1 MKENSQF
8 TVHHLRFEVEALT
21 TLLLP
26 AYAGPSIRGAL
37 FGALQRHFC
46 PESQATAPSANHK
59 AICPVCWL
67 MATEK
72 PGHNR
77 GRDVPRPYTVE
88 PLLAS
93 NGEGWRPWRFEPG
106 QRFAFGL
113 TLFAQALNLFP
124 YLVVAMPLMGQA
136 GLGIPLAE
144 NAPPNRKDWKR
155 RGQFVLRR
163 IDAINPLTGE
173 VAPVMGEGQTMVQM
187 PDVPMTSSG
196 IAACSQVLL
205 DRLGDEGH
213 VQLWYSTP
221 MRLVEQ
227 KHLVKRPW
235 LGPLFRRLL
244 ERLDALRS
252 EYAGLPPVPDREHLP
267 ALADGV
273 RPAQDFTCRI
283 DLESGSRRLKRATPV
298 GGFVGS
304 ATYQASRETWQ
315 TLLPY
320 LLWSRPPCPAPVGCA
335 ERCSRTSLKCQCATT
350 PTGGSRKTLPLASGR
365 DTDTTPT
372 GWLLWSIP
380 GPVPTGPA

>member
-1 MKENSQF
+1 MNDNKQF

-21 TLLLP
+21 RLLLP

-46 PESQATAPSANHK
+46 PESQAAVPSADHK

-72 PGHNR
+72 PGHVR
-77 GRDVPRPYTVE
+77 GQDVPRPYTVE
-88 PLLAS
+88 PPVCPPFLSPPHGGGDQGGA
-93 NGEGWRPWRFEPG
+93 WHPWRFEPG

-113 TLFAQALNLFP
+113 TLFARALNLFP

-144 NAPPNRKDWKR
+144 NAPAHRQDWKR

-187 PDVPMTSSG
+187 PDVPVTAQDVEAISG
-196 IAACSQVLL
+196 EM
-205 DRLGDEGH
+205 LGRVANGEWRMANGE
-213 VQLWYSTP
+213 WRMEIRFWTP

-227 KHLVKRPW
+227 GKLVKRPW

-244 ERLDALRS
+244 ERLDALRG
-252 EYAGLPPVPDREHLP
+252 EYAGLPPVPDRERLL
-267 ALADGV
+267 AQADGV
-273 RPAQDFTCRI
+273 RLVRDFTQWI
-283 DLESGSRRLKRATPV
+283 DLESGSRRLGRSTPV

-304 ATYQASRETWQ
+304 ATYQADRETWQ
-315 TLLPY
+315 ALLPC
-320 LLWSRPPCPAPVGCA
+320 LLWGQEVHVGKSA
-335 ERCSRTSLKCQCATT
+335 TKGDGWYELRIANSER
-350 PTGGSRKTLPLASGR
+350 GR
-365 DTDTTPT
+365 GDE
-372 GWLLWSIP
+372 
-380 GPVPTGPA
+380 V